1 MSVTIL
7 PLFLLYYRIILCV
20 DEIKIPKEK
29 AQKAKIQQRKIPSQ
43 SRPRERNRTVR
54 QAGEYAAVEGA

>member
-20 DEIKIPKEK
+20 DEIKIQEK
-29 AQKAKIQQRKIPSQ
+29 AQKAKIQQRKIPPQ
-43 SRPRERNRTVR
+43 SRPREGNQAIR
-54 QAGEYAAVEGA
+54 QAGQHEAVEGA

>member
-29 AQKAKIQQRKIPSQ
+29 AQKAKIQQRKIPPQ
-43 SRPRERNRTVR
+43 SRP
-54 QAGEYAAVEGA
+54 